1 MTIKFLFESAVL
13 VIVTVL
19 SGYKICKNP
28 FAKEKYSSLEGIAKN
43 IDNKEEKLLKQ
54 YLSLELL
61 LSFSLLIFWQI
72 TIWYFLWN
80 VGIYLTINFKI
91 IATNAFELVTFNN
104 TFNNAIVNLTD
115 SLRLP
120 FLEYILFPLDD
131 IWKIKTTYDILYK

>member
-28 FAKEKYSSLEGIAKN
+28 FAKERYSTLRKMAKN
-43 IDNKEEKLLKQ
+43 MDNKKKELLKQ

-61 LSFSLLIFWQI
+61 LSFNLLILLQI
-72 TIWYFLWN
+72 MIWYFLWN

-91 IATNAFELVTFNN
+91 IAMEAFELVTFNN
-104 TFNNAIVNLTD
+104 AFNNALVNLAD
-115 SLRLP
+115 SLQLP
-120 FLEYILFPLDD
+120 FLKYLLFPLDD
-131 IWKIKTTYDILYK
+131 IWKIKTTYDILRK

>member
-28 FAKEKYSSLEGIAKN
+28 FAKERYSSLEEIAKN

-72 TIWYFLWN
+72 MIWYFLWN

-91 IATNAFELVTFNN
+91 IAMKAFELVTFNN
-104 TFNNAIVNLTD
+104 TFNNAIVNLAD
-115 SLRLP
+115 SLQLP
-120 FLEYILFPLDD
+120 FLKYLLFPLDD
-131 IWKIKTTYDILYK
+131 IWKIKTTYDILK